1 MLDLVL
7 VIGDRLDDGEE
18 LTDGEPEA
26 IKAVLGFLAA
36 RLERVERDVIR
47 HLKYDSETSR
57 TWDEV
62 AAEFGDAYGGR
73 AAIFNRWKRLKDADR
88 RTTSMDMRRGAA
100 RGATRRGAGSAE
112 VRAGGAI
119 PRSVPGGVVD
129 TATTPEEPDPNQMDL
144 LTSVDP

>member
-7 VIGDRLDDGEE
+7 VVGDRLDDGDE
-18 LTDGEPEA
+18 LADGEPEA

-62 AAEFGDAYGGR
+62 AAEFGGAYGGR

-100 RGATRRGAGSAE
+100 
-112 VRAGGAI
+112 I
-119 PRSVPGGVVD
+119 PRSTRPDDVVD
-129 TATTPEEPDPNQMDL
+129 TATAPGEADPNQMDL
-144 LTSVDP
+144 LTAVDP